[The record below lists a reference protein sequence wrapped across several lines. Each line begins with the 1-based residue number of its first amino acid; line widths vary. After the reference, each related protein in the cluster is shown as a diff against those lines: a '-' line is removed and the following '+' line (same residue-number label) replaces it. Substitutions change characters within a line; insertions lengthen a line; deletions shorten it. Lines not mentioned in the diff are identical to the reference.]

1 MGFQRF
7 LVSLYSIKRIP
18 GIGVITI
25 TRMYL
30 KSKPSSPVIGT
41 SVNVTEWNVG
51 ACPAA
56 KMAQGN

>member
-25 TRMYL
+25 TRMWF
-30 KSKPSSPVIGT
+30 KPQSESPAIIP
-41 SVNVTEWNVG
+41 SVYVTQCN
-51 ACPAA
+51 AARRTAA
-56 KMAQGN
+56 KMAPSN